1 MNNDLE
7 TDLEQQLSAIR
18 SHKNGKKKLRAY
30 QLKTPGSPEKIRAQ
44 LGLSQ
49 TAFAALLNIS
59 VKTLQNWEQG
69 QRQPQGPA
77 LALLR
82 IIEQYPEVLLN
93 RP

>member
-1 MNNDLE
+1 MTEKLNINLE
-7 TDLEQQLSAIR
+7 KQLTAIR
-18 SHKNGKKKLRAY
+18 EHKKGRGKLRVY
-30 QLKTPGSPEKIRAQ
+30 QLKKPSSPEKIRHK

-82 IIEQYPEVLLN
+82 IIEQHPEVLHN
-93 RP
+93 

>member
-1 MNNDLE
+1 MSNDLE
-7 TDLEQQLSAIR
+7 IDLEQQLEAIR
-18 SHKNGKKKLRAY
+18 GHKKGTKRLRAY
-30 QLKTPGSPEKIRAQ
+30 QLKKPGSPEKIRNQ

-59 VKTLQNWEQG
+59 VKTLRNWEQG

-82 IIEQYPEVLLN
+82 IIEQHPEVLLN
-93 RP
+93 

>member
-1 MNNDLE
+1 MSNDLDI
-7 TDLEQQLSAIR
+7 DLEQQLAAIR
-18 SHKNGKKKLRAY
+18 NHKKGARQQRAY
-30 QLKTPGSPEKIRAQ
+30 QLKKPDSPEKIRKQ

-59 VKTLQNWEQG
+59 VKTLRNWEQG

-82 IIEQYPEVLLN
+82 IIEQHPEVLLN
-93 RP
+93 

>member
-1 MNNDLE
+1 MSNDLKI
-7 TDLEQQLSAIR
+7 DLEQQLSAVR

-30 QLKTPGSPEKIRAQ
+30 QLKAPGTPKRIRSQ

-82 IIEQYPEVLLN
+82 IIEQHPEVLLN
-93 RP
+93 